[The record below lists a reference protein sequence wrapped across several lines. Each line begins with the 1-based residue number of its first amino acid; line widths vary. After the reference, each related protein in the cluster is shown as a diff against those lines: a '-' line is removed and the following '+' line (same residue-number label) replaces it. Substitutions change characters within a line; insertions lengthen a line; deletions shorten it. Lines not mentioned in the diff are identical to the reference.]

1 MTKSELL
8 NLPHL
13 KIARETIFVHVHTED
28 GWILTSWN
36 DGDDIKEYSG
46 GACYYMPIRDTYD
59 DYRLIT
65 VDEHDRLTKLSDE
78 AIREYNE
85 RERESINDREN
96 E

>member
-1 MTKSELL
+1 MTKNELL

-13 KIARETIFVHVHTED
+13 KIARETVFVHVHTED

-36 DGDDIKEYSG
+36 EGDDIKEYSG
-46 GACYYMPIRDTYD
+46 SNCYYMPIRDVYD

-65 VDEHDRLTKLSDE
+65 VDEHNNLESERDRVIEEENIKS
-78 AIREYNE
+78 
-85 RERESINDREN
+85 RESIKDTHN